1 MISISFIRDLYR
13 YLSIKG
19 KRERVTKQE
28 HVPITLKQRAR
39 AIESESVC
47 VRERERKRERES
59 ARERGKMFCAKGKEK
74 AHAIARNRRLRGKM
88 LPIYIYIYTVIKR
101 EIDYTVRNAGQIC
114 RERPWECATSS
125 REKRNRETCPS
136 TP

>member
-1 MISISFIRDLYR
+1 MC
-13 YLSIKG
+13 
-19 KRERVTKQE
+19 E
-28 HVPITLKQRAR
+28 
-39 AIESESVC
+39 
-47 VRERERKRERES
+47 RERERERVRVNEGKCF
-59 ARERGKMFCAKGKEK
+59 ARKGKKRRTLSRVIVDCEEK
-74 AHAIARNRRLRGKM
+74 CS
-88 LPIYIYIYTVIKR
+88 PYIYIYIYTVIKR

>member
-88 LPIYIYIYTVIKR
+88 PPYIYIYTQLLK
-101 EIDYTVRNAGQIC
+101 
-114 RERPWECATSS
+114 
-125 REKRNRETCPS
+125 EK
-136 TP
+136 